1 VTSYGRKQ
9 ILFAKDVIERFYGPQ
24 AGDPRCSAEITYG
37 DTDSLFVNFNVKN
50 SETGE
55 PLKGNEAIQA
65 TMDLT
70 EEAGKF
76 VTRALKSPHDFE
88 YDKVFYPFI
97 IFSKKRYVGNKYEGS
112 LDYYSQTSMGI
123 ATKRRD
129 YASLVKVIYGG
140 ALRILLTE
148 KDIPKALLF
157 IADKLKELVSGT
169 MSLNLLTMSKSLR
182 AEYKTP
188 SPPAHKV
195 LAERIKARDPGNAP
209 ASGER
214 VQFVYVTP
222 TPGQQAAKLQGDR
235 VETPSYIRAKGLK
248 PDYRFYI
255 EHQLMNPIVQ
265 LFSLVADKIPGVVAP
280 SVGWAKATES
290 DKEIATN
297 NAVFGQILAHC
308 DKLSVRAF
316 GESFFGTASLTHTT
330 VSTTVRRPTT
340 GTAAKLSG
348 KVQPKLG
355 YFIDKMIVEK
365 MDAEK
370 KKRAKKT
377 PNE

>member
-1 VTSYGRKQ
+1 
-9 ILFAKDVIERFYGPQ
+9 
-24 AGDPRCSAEITYG
+24 
-37 DTDSLFVNFNVKN
+37 
-50 SETGE
+50 
-55 PLKGNEAIQA
+55 
-65 TMDLT
+65 
-70 EEAGKF
+70 
-76 VTRALKSPHDFE
+76 
-88 YDKVFYPFI
+88 
-97 IFSKKRYVGNKYEGS
+97 
-112 LDYYSQTSMGI
+112 
-123 ATKRRD
+123 
-129 YASLVKVIYGG
+129 
-140 ALRILLTE
+140 LLTE
-148 KDIPKALLF
+148 KDIPKALTF
-157 IADKLKELVSGT
+157 ISDKLQELVSGT

-214 VQFVYVTP
+214 VQFIYVTP

-265 LFSLVADKIPGVVAP
+265 LFSLVADKIPGVIEP
-280 SVGWAKATES
+280 RSGWAKASES

-297 NAVFGQILAHC
+297 QAVFGPILAQC
-308 DKLSVRAF
+308 DKMSVRAF
-316 GESFFGTASLTHTT
+316 GSSFFGTNSVCQPAASAARRS
-330 VSTTVRRPTT
+330 VAASTK
-340 GTAAKLSG
+340 AAIMT

-370 KKRAKKT
+370 KKRAKKNT
-377 PNE
+377 QEE